1 MALEA
6 WARKPPPEDIRLFQS
21 MGVLPKTYDSLTRV
35 KLVQIMAVLNRV
47 FGQIG
52 DKSRGLTHSP
62 DPVLPT
68 DVQAGIVMKYA
79 VEGLKLAQA
88 NGATTPGEG

>member
-1 MALEA
+1 
-6 WARKPPPEDIRLFQS
+6 

-52 DKSRGLTHSP
+52 DKSWGLTHSP

-68 DVQAGIVMKYA
+68 DVQAGIVIIRRR
-79 VEGLKLAQA
+79 GLKLAQA
-88 NGATTPGEG
+88 NSATTEEIAEYANAGSRRTRSRSITIG

>member
-1 MALEA
+1 MFQENVTHRRTSGADAVLTMALEA

-52 DKSRGLTHSP
+52 DKS
-62 DPVLPT
+62 
-68 DVQAGIVMKYA
+68 
-79 VEGLKLAQA
+79 
-88 NGATTPGEG
+88 